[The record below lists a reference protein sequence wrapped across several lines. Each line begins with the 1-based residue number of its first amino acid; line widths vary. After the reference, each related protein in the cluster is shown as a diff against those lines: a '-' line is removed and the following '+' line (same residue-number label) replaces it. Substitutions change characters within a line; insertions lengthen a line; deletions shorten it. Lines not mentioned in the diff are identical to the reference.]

1 MPKIDTVKLAALRDA
16 HERAR
21 ADYRVCSERARN
33 AQADVAR
40 LRNSAPSGTPLQ
52 QDAAR
57 RLLQLPVAE
66 LARLAADRI
75 VACNVDPRT
84 VRSVIDGQAR
94 ADALRAES
102 EALAPAV
109 RRSGLLIAT
118 LSEYARTR
126 E

>member
-1 MPKIDTVKLAALRDA
+1 MPRIDTVKLAALRDA

-21 ADYRVCSERARN
+21 ADYRACSERARD
-33 AQADVAR
+33 AQAEVAR
-40 LRNSAPSGTPLQ
+40 LRNPPPSGTPQ
-52 QDAAR
+52 QQEAAG
-57 RLLQLPVAE
+57 RLLQLPVAA
-66 LARLAADRI
+66 LANLAADRI

-84 VRSVIDGQAR
+84 VRRVIDGQAR

-118 LSEYARTR
+118 LTAYARSQ